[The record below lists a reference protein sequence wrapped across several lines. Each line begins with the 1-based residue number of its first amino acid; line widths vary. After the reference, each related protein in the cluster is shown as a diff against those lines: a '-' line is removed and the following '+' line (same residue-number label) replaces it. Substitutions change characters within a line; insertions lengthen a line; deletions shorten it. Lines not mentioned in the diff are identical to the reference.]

1 MRRRRWLNLTST
13 KAMRAFAIA
22 AFAMMALC
30 ASAAAADQAGVT
42 IKMTQE
48 AFVPAQLTVMAGVP
62 ITWINNDTVPHSV
75 TAQDGTFDS
84 GPILAGKT
92 FSWTPKHA
100 GDVAYH
106 CIFHPSMTASLTV
119 HK

>member
-1 MRRRRWLNLTST
+1 
-13 KAMRAFAIA
+13 MRAFAIA
-22 AFAMMALC
+22 AFGCMALALC
-30 ASAAAADQAGVT
+30 ASAAAADKTGVT

-48 AFVPAQLTVMAGVP
+48 AFVPAQLTVTAGMP

-92 FSWTPKHA
+92 FSWTPKEA
-100 GDVAYH
+100 GDIAYH
-106 CIFHPSMTASLTV
+106 CIFHPSMTASLAV
-119 HK
+119 KK